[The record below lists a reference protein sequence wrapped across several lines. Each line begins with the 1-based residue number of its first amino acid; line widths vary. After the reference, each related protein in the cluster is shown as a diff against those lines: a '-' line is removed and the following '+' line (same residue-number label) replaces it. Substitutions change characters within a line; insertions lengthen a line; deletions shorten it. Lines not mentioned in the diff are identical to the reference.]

1 VDSNSETSVSP
12 YFEYEDER
20 AHVVAEGDHALLDQR
35 TQLVNPIRPSLR
47 RFGLKFS
54 YWPACSEANLVL
66 ISPRSDSRSGAVPA
80 VDRGEDEL
88 ELNWKIANGR
98 ASSMSRRYFVA
109 NGLRYMWVLT
119 FRDSQLDRRW
129 VMKSV
134 SELARRIRSV
144 RGRATFPYW
153 YSPELHPNGHGWH
166 VNLFL
171 PFRFDHSEME
181 ELWGYGFVW
190 VTDFAIARRGPHGE
204 PLGLSRTPQ
213 EALRRAARYGCKYSQ
228 KDWSPEH
235 VGPRN
240 HRYEIAQGFRPEVV
254 TKWVQDPFEAEELV
268 AEYVP
273 EDHWHDL
280 YRWNSNDDP
289 EWTRVPV
296 RTWRW

>member
-1 VDSNSETSVSP
+1 
-12 YFEYEDER
+12 
-20 AHVVAEGDHALLDQR
+20 
-35 TQLVNPIRPSLR
+35 
-47 RFGLKFS
+47 
-54 YWPACSEANLVL
+54 
-66 ISPRSDSRSGAVPA
+66 
-80 VDRGEDEL
+80 
-88 ELNWKIANGR
+88 
-98 ASSMSRRYFVA
+98 
-109 NGLRYMWVLT
+109 
-119 FRDSQLDRRW
+119 
-129 VMKSV
+129 MKSV
-134 SELARRIRSV
+134 SELARGIRLV
-144 RGRATFPYW
+144 RGGATFPYW

-166 VNLFL
+166 VNLFV
-171 PFRFDHSEME
+171 PFRFDHSKME
-181 ELWGYGFVW
+181 ELWGHGFVW

-240 HRYEIAQGFRPEVV
+240 HRYEIAQGFKPEVV

-268 AEYVP
+268 AESVP

-289 EWTRVPV
+289 EWTRVPI